1 MLKWENGEWEKKTK
15 QTKWKVFANTLQL
28 VGKTFENLDE
38 MIPFP
43 DR

>member
-15 QTKWKVFANTLQL
+15 QTKWKVFANTL
-28 VGKTFENLDE
+28 ENLDE